1 MKKIIY
7 FLFCAI
13 AFCSCSKN
21 DDEVDFTLS
30 ATELTFGV
38 EGGEQVVN
46 VVTEGK
52 YDCSY
57 SEDWLLVRQ
66 QKDKIRVIVDA
77 NETETERT
85 AYISMFCNGEP
96 RQQIKISQVGIQ
108 FSLAAS
114 SYKVPAKENEFMILI
129 SSNTKIS
136 FDCEDEWME
145 ISSVAE
151 GFKVFVS
158 RNYKMSGRYSR
169 IVLHV
174 GDSDKEVFVNQEA
187 STWFESFEMVDVEGG
202 TFYIGAQKTD
212 VNGQNYD
219 SNAYVIESPVH
230 QVTVGS
236 FSIGKFEVTQEQW
249 EAAIGS
255 NPSAIVGAQNPVES
269 VTWEDVQSFIEVLN
283 QASGLNY
290 RLPTEAEW
298 EFAAKG
304 GNKSNDYL
312 YSGYSII
319 GACAWYYSNSNSTT
333 HEIGTKNANELGI
346 FDMTGNVREWCGDW
360 FENYTS
366 SPTDNPQGPFL
377 GKMKINRGG
386 SWTTP
391 YVNCRNSY
399 RHTDYPNESAQDLGF
414 RIVLVKK
421 QI

>member
-7 FLFCAI
+7 FLLCAMV
-13 AFCSCSKN
+13 FCSCSKD
-21 DDEVDFTLS
+21 DDEVAFALS
-30 ATELTFGV
+30 NTELTFGV

-52 YDCSY
+52 YDCTY

-77 NETETERT
+77 NKTETERT
-85 AYISMFCNGEP
+85 AYISMSCNGEQ
-96 RQQIKISQVGIQ
+96 RQQIKVSQAGIQ

-114 SYKVPAKENEFMILI
+114 SYEVPAKENEFTISI

-151 GFKVFVS
+151 GLKVLVS
-158 RNYKMSGRYSR
+158 RNYKMSGRCSR
-169 IVLHV
+169 IVLHM
-174 GDSDKEVFVNQEA
+174 GDLDKEISVKQEA

-202 TFYIGAQKTD
+202 IFYMGAQKTD
-212 VNGQNYD
+212 INGQNYD
-219 SNAYVIESPVH
+219 SNAYAIESPVH

-236 FSIGKFEVTQEQW
+236 FSIGKFEVTQQQW
-249 EAAIGS
+249 EAAMGS
-255 NPSAIVGAQNPVES
+255 NPSAIVGKQYPVEN
-269 VTWEDVQSFIEVLN
+269 VTWEDVLSFIEILN
-283 QASGLNY
+283 QTSGLNY

-304 GNKSNDYL
+304 GNKSNGYL
-312 YSGYSII
+312 YSGYSVI

-346 FDMTGNVREWCGDW
+346 FDMTGNVREWCSDW

-366 SPTDNPQGPFL
+366 DSAENPQGPFK
-377 GKMKINRGG
+377 GNMKVNRGG

-421 QI
+421 